1 MKTKTIGMRIAGAL
15 AGCLVALAAPGLPVQ
30 LLAQGGA
37 TIHGHVNDAA
47 GMVVKDGEV
56 RLSTDKNPSLPS
68 AKFEYIFPL
77 DADGNYKGTVDKPGN
92 YIAGVFTQGHGVD
105 YLPAPIVAGQD
116 KTLDFDMTRK
126 EYLDKMSPAERDA
139 LEEVKKKN
147 AEAMAANSK
156 IENLNA
162 MLKQAQADTAAGHFD
177 SAIKT
182 MTDATTAKPDEPV
195 LWLTLGLAQNGL
207 ADAAAKAAAA
217 AKATDASLPDKYGA
231 AIASYQKALSL
242 DAASAKPNPKN
253 VAGADN
259 QIGQAL
265 GKLALIGQ
273 PDKLKDAVA
282 AYDAAAKAD
291 PTGAS
296 MYYFNEAATL
306 YNVSVK
312 TGNVDGL
319 ADAADK
325 AIAADPT
332 RAMAYYIKSQA
343 LAPLIT
349 TTPDGKFVAPPG
361 FVEACNKYLELAP
374 NGPYAADLK
383 SLLTSLGDQVKS
395 TYKAGKK

>member
-1 MKTKTIGMRIAGAL
+1 MKTIGMRIAGSL
-15 AGCLVALAAPGLPVQ
+15 AGCLMAFAAPGLPMQ
-30 LLAQGGA
+30 LLAQGSA

-56 RLSTDKNPSLPS
+56 RLSTDKNPSLPG
-68 AKFEYIFPL
+68 AKFEYTFPL
-77 DADGNYKGTVDKPGN
+77 DVDGNYKGTVDKPGN

-126 EYLDKMSPAERDA
+126 EYIDKMSPAERDE

-162 MLKQAQADTAAGHFD
+162 MLKQARADTAAGNFD
-177 SAIKT
+177 SAIKE

-195 LWLTLGLAQNGL
+195 LWVTLGSAQYGL
-207 ADAAAKAAAA
+207 ADAAAKAAMA

-242 DAASAKPNPKN
+242 LAASAKPDPKT
-253 VAGADN
+253 VAATDN
-259 QIGQAL
+259 QIGQAF
-265 GKLALIGQ
+265 GKLALGGQ
-273 PDKLKDAVA
+273 SDKLKDAAA

-291 PTGAS
+291 PPGAS

-332 RAMAYYIKSQA
+332 RAMSYYIKSQA

-361 FVEACNKYLELAP
+361 FVDACNKYLELAP

>member
-15 AGCLVALAAPGLPVQ
+15 AGCLMAFAAPGLPVQ

-68 AKFEYIFPL
+68 AKFEYTFPL

-92 YIAGVFTQGHGVD
+92 YIAGVFRQGQGVD

-126 EYLDKMSPAERDA
+126 EYIDKMSPAERDA

-182 MTDATTAKPDEPV
+182 MTDATTAKPDEPI
-195 LWLTLGLAQNGL
+195 LWLTLGTAQYGL

-253 VAGADN
+253 AAGADN
-259 QIGQAL
+259 QLGQAF

-273 PDKLKDAVA
+273 TDKLKDAAA

-291 PTGAS
+291 PPGAG
-296 MYYFNEAATL
+296 MYYFNEAASI

-361 FVEACNKYLELAP
+361 FVDACNKYLELAP

-383 SLLTSLGDQVKS
+383 SLLTSLGDQVKA